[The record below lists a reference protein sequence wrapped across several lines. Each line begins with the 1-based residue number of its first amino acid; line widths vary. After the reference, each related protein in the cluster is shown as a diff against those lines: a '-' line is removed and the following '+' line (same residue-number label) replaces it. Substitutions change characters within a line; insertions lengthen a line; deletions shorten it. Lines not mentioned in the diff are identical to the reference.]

1 MLEIRNLTK
10 IYGEGE
16 EAHLAVDNVNLKV
29 KQGEFVVLIGP
40 SGCGKTTT
48 LKMINRL
55 VEPTSGEILINGTPT
70 SRLNVVELRRNIG
83 YVIQNIGLFPH
94 MTIAANVEIVPKL
107 RKLDK
112 AKRRTRTHELLDM
125 VGLDPDIYASRY
137 PAELSGGQQQRIG
150 VLRALAAE
158 PDLIL
163 MDEPF
168 GALDP
173 ITRDQLQDEM
183 KDLQQRL
190 NKTIVFVTHD
200 IDEALKLADTIVLM
214 KDGKIVQAASPQEML
229 TNPANGFVREFI
241 GEERLAPQPDNTP
254 VSDVMVNDPMLVS
267 YETSPRE
274 VLAKMKKEKSDLA
287 VVVDGSRRFV
297 AMISADE
304 IQMQRGKTESLEKI
318 LVNKKAIHG
327 STTVREAAE
336 TLINGSRVACVV
348 DRRRRPIGLV
358 TRATLL
364 RGIVEMWDNS
374 SA

>member
-10 IYGEGE
+10 MYGEGE

-55 VEPTSGEILINGTPT
+55 VDPTSGEILINGTPT

-214 KDGKIVQAASPQEML
+214 KDGKIVQAASVSVKLCSQFPS
-229 TNPANGFVREFI
+229 GF
-241 GEERLAPQPDNTP
+241 
-254 VSDVMVNDPMLVS
+254 
-267 YETSPRE
+267 
-274 VLAKMKKEKSDLA
+274 
-287 VVVDGSRRFV
+287 
-297 AMISADE
+297 E
-304 IQMQRGKTESLEKI
+304 I
-318 LVNKKAIHG
+318 V
-327 STTVREAAE
+327 
-336 TLINGSRVACVV
+336 
-348 DRRRRPIGLV
+348 
-358 TRATLL
+358 
-364 RGIVEMWDNS
+364 
-374 SA
+374 

>member
-10 IYGEGE
+10 MYGEGE

-55 VEPTSGEILINGTPT
+55 VDPTSGEILINGTPT

-150 VLRALAAE
+150 VLRAPRSRA
-158 PDLIL
+158 
-163 MDEPF
+163 
-168 GALDP
+168 GSYLD
-173 ITRDQLQDEM
+173 
-183 KDLQQRL
+183 
-190 NKTIVFVTHD
+190 
-200 IDEALKLADTIVLM
+200 
-214 KDGKIVQAASPQEML
+214 G
-229 TNPANGFVREFI
+229 
-241 GEERLAPQPDNTP
+241 
-254 VSDVMVNDPMLVS
+254 
-267 YETSPRE
+267 
-274 VLAKMKKEKSDLA
+274 
-287 VVVDGSRRFV
+287 
-297 AMISADE
+297 
-304 IQMQRGKTESLEKI
+304 
-318 LVNKKAIHG
+318 
-327 STTVREAAE
+327 
-336 TLINGSRVACVV
+336 
-348 DRRRRPIGLV
+348 
-358 TRATLL
+358 
-364 RGIVEMWDNS
+364 
-374 SA
+374 